1 MLIPQAEGT
10 SPVTR
15 SASHVLPEP
24 LLSSRSLDWE
34 DIVVEL
40 RRGRDIDV
48 LLPYRDHAVAVI
60 LGGGAKLCQCRY
72 GRTVCRTLRSGDV
85 IITPAGEPKRWQHV
99 EDAVAIVLRISPA
112 HVDKVAAEE
121 RGNYVQGVE
130 ILDNFATRDGYIE
143 EMAARLLKCL
153 EPGSVRDGIYV
164 ESLTNQ
170 LSLHLLKHY
179 ASHGI
184 AEDKFPTRLS
194 QCKLRRAVE
203 YIEDN
208 LHRELAL
215 SDIAA
220 ELAISPG
227 HFSHAFR
234 QTLGLPP
241 HQYVVKRRIE
251 RAKSLLRESD
261 VPISEVANRIGCSS
275 AGNFSVLFQRA
286 TGMTPRSYRNG

>member
-1 MLIPQAEGT
+1 MLTAQAEGT
-10 SPVTR
+10 APVAR
-15 SASHVLPEP
+15 SASQVLPEP
-24 LLSSRSLDWE
+24 LLSSRSLDWK
-34 DIVVEL
+34 DIVVDL
-40 RRGRDIDV
+40 RRARDIDV
-48 LLPYRDHAVAVI
+48 LLSYRDHTVAVI
-60 LGGGAKLCQCRY
+60 LGGGAKLYQSRN
-72 GRTVCRTLRSGDV
+72 GRALSRTLRSGDV

-112 HVDKVAAEE
+112 YVDKLAAEE
-121 RGNYVQGVE
+121 CGSYMQGVE
-130 ILDNFATRDGYIE
+130 IRDNFATRDGYIE
-143 EMAARLLKCL
+143 AMAARLLKCL
-153 EPGSVRDGIYV
+153 EPESVRNGMYV

-170 LSLHLLKHY
+170 LSLHLLNHY

-184 AEDKFPTRLS
+184 AGHKFPTKLS
-194 QCKLRRAVE
+194 QSKLRRAVQ

-220 ELAISPG
+220 ALAISPG

-241 HQYVVKRRIE
+241 HQYVVQRRIE

-275 AGNFSVLFQRA
+275 AASFSVLFQRA
-286 TGMTPRSYRNG
+286 TGMTPRNYRNG

>member
-1 MLIPQAEGT
+1 MSTAQAEDL
-10 SPVTR
+10 PPATR
-15 SASHVLPEP
+15 SASQVLPEP
-24 LLSSRSLDWE
+24 LLSSRSLHWKG
-34 DIVVEL
+34 IVVEL
-40 RRGRDIDV
+40 RRARDIDV
-48 LLPYRDHAVAVI
+48 LLPYRDHAIAVI
-60 LGGGAKLCQCRY
+60 LGGGAKLYQCRS
-72 GRTVCRTLRSGDV
+72 GRASSRTLHSGDV

-112 HVDKVAAEE
+112 YVDKVAAEE
-121 RGNYVQGVE
+121 CGSYVRGAE
-130 ILDNFATRDGYIE
+130 ICDNFATRDVYIE

-153 EPGSVRDGIYV
+153 EPQSVRNGIYV
-164 ESLTNQ
+164 ESLTRQ

-179 ASHGI
+179 ASQGI
-184 AEDKFPTRLS
+184 AGDKFPTKLS
-194 QCKLRRAVE
+194 QSKLRRAVQ

-220 ELAISPG
+220 ALAISPG

-234 QTLGLPP
+234 QTVGLPP

-261 VPISEVANRIGCSS
+261 VPISEVANRIGCAS

-286 TGMTPRSYRNG
+286 TGMTPRNYRNG